1 MDITNSIT
9 YTEIDITFRGK
20 YLHNE
25 KVKDCLKWRLDFV
38 KQLTNLVDL
47 IYDAICSQKKKP
59 MEIISRAT
67 GLGRIH
73 GILLKL

>member
-9 YTEIDITFRGK
+9 YTEIDSTFRGK
-20 YLHNE
+20 YLHNK
-25 KVKDCLKWRLDFV
+25 KVKDCLQWRLDFV

-47 IYDAICSQKKKP
+47 IYDAICSQKKP

>member
-1 MDITNSIT
+1 MEDS
-9 YTEIDITFRGK
+9 TFCGK

-38 KQLTNLVDL
+38 KKLTNLVDL
-47 IYDAICSQKKKP
+47 IYDAICSKKKP
-59 MEIISRAT
+59 MEIISLST

-73 GILLKL
+73 GVLLKLRSLE

>member
-9 YTEIDITFRGK
+9 YTEIDSTFRGK

-47 IYDAICSQKKKP
+47 IYDAICSKKKANGNYF
-59 MEIISRAT
+59 SSNWT
-67 GLGRIH
+67 W
-73 GILLKL
+73 